1 METIHLRI
9 HHMST
14 PSGEYFR
21 ITCPHCAKEIEM
33 RASIL
38 PDGEFDSVILDQVE
52 DEESAESDR

>member
-1 METIHLRI
+1 METIYLSI

-14 PSGEYFR
+14 PSGEYFG

-38 PDGEFDSVILDQVE
+38 PDGEFDRVILDQVE
-52 DEESAESDR
+52 DDESAESDR